1 MLWRYIYIY
10 ICIPRPNFCS
20 AEKEACLGIETGSK
34 LKLWT
39 KTVFSSKVY
48 PPRLA
53 MILDQPRFRYMGL
66 STAGVV
72 SELEERYLERPG
84 QR

>member
-1 MLWRYIYIY
+1 
-10 ICIPRPNFCS
+10 
-20 AEKEACLGIETGSK
+20 
-34 LKLWT
+34 
-39 KTVFSSKVY
+39 
-48 PPRLA
+48 